1 MKVKLL
7 CIIIKTG
14 IINYAKNR
22 GEYDTMEIIFKN
34 EKPKYLELY
43 EQIIKLIN
51 DGSLKANYHL
61 PSKRNL
67 AISLNISLSTVV
79 NAYELL
85 AEEGYIYTKEK
96 KGYYVSEMPLCI
108 SSKEKIEINKPN
120 IIKYKYD
127 FTTQTVS
134 GFNSTHFRKILKDLS
149 LRDDYLDKSPLLG
162 NYELR
167 KAISSHLSSNRAIHA
182 SPNNIIIGSGLE
194 MLENIIKLIDIDNIT
209 LENPGYHKL
218 KNIGIN
224 NSYKIKYQELDDEG
238 IIVPNYK
245 TILYTT
251 PFNQFPTGIKMS
263 IKRKKE
269 LISSILK
276 NNSYII
282 EDDFDAE
289 FRINQAPTT
298 SIYSLCNTNTIFF
311 STFSNTLFP
320 GFRLSYAILPD
331 SLLEKYINKYIGYTN
346 PVSSLTQIILTDF
359 INSGGYAASINKR
372 KKELI
377 NKRSICIE
385 KLKDICDVDTKKNYL
400 SLLVNVNKDVDK
412 IINDAKNKKINIQS
426 LKDFDVLKKDTNTLI
441 IGYTAIDLNDLD
453 KALNELIK
461 IIKGA

>member
-346 PVSSLTQIILTDF
+346 PVSSF
-359 INSGGYAASINKR
+359 R
-372 KKELI
+372 
-377 NKRSICIE
+377 
-385 KLKDICDVDTKKNYL
+385 YL
-400 SLLVNVNKDVDK
+400 
-412 IINDAKNKKINIQS
+412 
-426 LKDFDVLKKDTNTLI
+426 
-441 IGYTAIDLNDLD
+441 
-453 KALNELIK
+453 
-461 IIKGA
+461 